1 MTRREQ
7 GQCQGEAYPIE
18 TTGRHARAEG
28 ALMTLYQKRFKFQ
41 HSPGGSSVGTRVAE
55 HVRRKVAAV
64 AVAGEDA

>member
-18 TTGRHARAEG
+18 TTGPHSREDSE
-28 ALMTLYQKRFKFQ
+28 LMTQNQKRFRFH
-41 HSPGGSSVGTRVAE
+41 HSERGNSLGTRVAE